1 LRGRRRV
8 LTWRSRSQSYLSL
21 PLLTAAKLHL
31 RVESTTFPLRVIA
44 GLLFVILSCNLGK
57 TQAITDQSLLQ
68 TQTALQV
75 QQTMQAKDS
84 SQAQQPTQIAQ
95 ITQDT
100 PPVQPTIVSTS
111 SSETASSA
119 AQFTLTKSDGQV
131 VSLPFI
137 TCTDT
142 NSGEEL
148 SISTTNT
155 NDWQDRQRWE
165 VMISGTQ
172 QGPGQYNNVSVYV
185 SYGLMESW
193 FLSGTDSAAQ
203 VLLENK
209 GSSSFTDVKIV
220 NSSQN
225 GGEGYDPGSE
235 YQFSAVWTCP

>member
-1 LRGRRRV
+1 MNN
-8 LTWRSRSQSYLSL
+8 SNIPSYPSA
-21 PLLTAAKLHL
+21 T
-31 RVESTTFPLRVIA
+31 RTNTFPLRVIA
-44 GLLFVILSCNLGK
+44 GLLFVILSCNLGQ
-57 TQAITDQSLLQ
+57 TQGTTVQSQVQ

-100 PPVQPTIVSTS
+100 PPVQPTIEPTTS
-111 SSETASSA
+111 SEPASSE

-137 TCTDT
+137 TCKGT
-142 NSGEEL
+142 NSGEAL
-148 SISTTNT
+148 NINTTNT
-155 NDWQDRQRWE
+155 NDTQDRQRWE
-165 VMISGTQ
+165 VSISGPQ
-172 QGPGQYNNVSVYV
+172 QGPGQYNNMSVFLF
-185 SYGLMESW
+185 YGLMESW
-193 FLSGTDSAAQ
+193 FLYGSEMNAQ

-209 GSSSFTDVKIV
+209 GSGSFTDVKIV

-235 YQFSAVWTCP
+235 YKFSAAWTCP

>member
-1 LRGRRRV
+1 MNN
-8 LTWRSRSQSYLSL
+8 SNIPSYPSA
-21 PLLTAAKLHL
+21 T
-31 RVESTTFPLRVIA
+31 RTSTFPLRVIA
-44 GLLFVILSCNLGK
+44 GLLFVILSCNIGQ
-57 TQAITDQSLLQ
+57 TQGATDQSLIQ

-84 SQAQQPTQIAQ
+84 SQAQQPTQTAQ
-95 ITQDT
+95 IIQDT
-100 PPVQPTIVSTS
+100 PPVQPTIEPTTQPTIELVQPTIEPTTS
-111 SSETASSA
+111 SEPASSE
-119 AQFTLTKSDGQV
+119 AQLTLTKSDGQV
-131 VSLPFI
+131 VSFPFI
-137 TCTDT
+137 TCTGT

-209 GSSSFTDVKIV
+209 GSGSFTDVKIV

>member
-1 LRGRRRV
+1 MNN
-8 LTWRSRSQSYLSL
+8 SNIPSYPSE
-21 PLLTAAKLHL
+21 T
-31 RVESTTFPLRVIA
+31 RTNTFPLRVIA
-44 GLLFVILSCNLGK
+44 GFLFVILSCNLGQ
-57 TQAITDQSLLQ
+57 TQGTTVQSQVQ

-100 PPVQPTIVSTS
+100 PTVQPTIEFVQPTIEPTTS
-111 SSETASSA
+111 SEAASSEG
-119 AQFTLTKSDGQV
+119 QFTLTKSDGQV

-137 TCTDT
+137 TCTGT
-142 NSGEEL
+142 NSGEDL
-148 SISTTNT
+148 NISTTNT
-155 NDWQDRQRWE
+155 DDWQDRQRWE
-165 VMISGTQ
+165 VMISGAQ
-172 QGPGQYNNVSVYV
+172 QGPGQYNNMSVYV

-209 GSSSFTDVKIV
+209 GSGSFTDVKIV

-235 YQFSAVWTCP
+235 YKFSAVWTCP

>member
-1 LRGRRRV
+1 
-8 LTWRSRSQSYLSL
+8 LSVRN
-21 PLLTAAKLHL
+21 KDN
-31 RVESTTFPLRVIA
+31 TFPLRVIA
-44 GLLFVILSCNLGK
+44 GLLFVILSCNLGQ
-57 TQAITDQSLLQ
+57 TQGTTVQSQVL

-84 SQAQQPTQIAQ
+84 SQAQQPTQTAQ
-95 ITQDT
+95 IIQDT
-100 PPVQPTIVSTS
+100 PPVQPTIELVQPTIEPTTNSEPA
-111 SSETASSA
+111 SSE

-137 TCTDT
+137 TCTGT

-155 NDWQDRQRWE
+155 NDWQDHQRWE

-172 QGPGQYNNVSVYV
+172 QGTGQYKNMSVYV

-193 FLSGTDSAAQ
+193 LLSGTDSAAQ

-209 GSSSFTDVKIV
+209 GSGSFTDVKIV

-235 YQFSAVWTCP
+235 YKFSATWTCP